1 MNIKDLEITR
11 EMYERALE
19 VENAWKELKKAEE
32 TTDCINKDLEKLTK
46 KWIRLD
52 NAFQDEVNSDFDTEE
67 IVREYERRKKGK
79 NKITYYVVNEDSE
92 IWSTGFNTRE
102 EAEKEMQEE
111 TQHKYGIDAKVIE
124 VNEL

>member
-1 MNIKDLEITR
+1 MIK
-11 EMYERALE
+11 
-19 VENAWKELKKAEE
+19 
-32 TTDCINKDLEKLTK
+32 
-46 KWIRLD
+46 
-52 NAFQDEVNSDFDTEE
+52 
-67 IVREYERRKKGK
+67 
-79 NKITYYVVNEDSE
+79 YYVVNEDSE